1 MLTTTI
7 LDIFFSI
14 IKERYSSFFKVASSP
29 SAAIQRQA
37 LKSSILCFQNKSSSH
52 LLFMLLRKGKELL
65 ACHGEKFCLAQKQQ
79 FKHVKGLYLNKK
91 ILDTFA
97 KFNFKIPSS
106 KKTLILVAS
115 GSIPHFSFLIRVH
128 IFPLIFHF
136 PLFKLQRE
144 NGSFTAAC
152 LSARETFM
160 SVEAHKILNWIFAS
174 KHISILDMCC
184 TTAVCWD
191 YAKPIF
197 ISLQKFPSKRNIK
210 T

>member
-1 MLTTTI
+1 M
-7 LDIFFSI
+7 
-14 IKERYSSFFKVASSP
+14 E
-29 SAAIQRQA
+29 
-37 LKSSILCFQNKSSSH
+37 KSSALLKNNSSNTSRGYTLTKKSEVPLILLQN
-52 LLFMLLRKGKELL
+52 L
-65 ACHGEKFCLAQKQQ
+65 
-79 FKHVKGLYLNKK
+79 
-91 ILDTFA
+91 IL
-97 KFNFKIPSS
+97 PSS

-128 IFPLIFHF
+128 IFPLISHF

-210 T
+210 TWAELVNEIYYLFIFHFSQQWLLL

>member
-1 MLTTTI
+1 MSWRKVLPCSKTI
-7 LDIFFSI
+7 VQTHQGTI
-14 IKERYSSFFKVASSP
+14 P
-29 SAAIQRQA
+29 
-37 LKSSILCFQNKSSSH
+37 
-52 LLFMLLRKGKELL
+52 
-65 ACHGEKFCLAQKQQ
+65 QKIRGT
-79 FKHVKGLYLNKK
+79 F
-91 ILDTFA
+91 DTFA
-97 KFNFKIPSS
+97 SFNFKIPSS

-115 GSIPHFSFLIRVH
+115 GLIPHFSFLIRVH

-152 LSARETFM
+152 LSARKTFM

-210 T
+210 NLS